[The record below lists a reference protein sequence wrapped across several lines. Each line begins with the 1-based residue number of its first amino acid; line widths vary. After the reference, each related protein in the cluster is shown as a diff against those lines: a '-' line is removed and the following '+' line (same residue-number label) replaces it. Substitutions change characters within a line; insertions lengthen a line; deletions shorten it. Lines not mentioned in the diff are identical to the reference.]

1 MKTFRLLLA
10 VLLFSTCIYAQK
22 TKTIVAD
29 DGNNFTDYYTIIKK
43 GKIKHGPF
51 VRLNQEKDTLA
62 FGSFDN
68 GTKIGIWHYNNKL
81 GERYLV
87 YNHTSNELLFC
98 SDEALM
104 VKTFLIKQNDAFVV
118 DNVDRIPLFVG
129 EKDAFYKS
137 FLSLHLPLNIM
148 ENGKYGRSE
157 VSFVIDVNGQIKD
170 VSVDKKFSPELERNI
185 IRLLNKDKAV
195 WLPAIKNSEKVE
207 SKIIIRID
215 VVANLND
222 AQQDFSPYI
231 NHLVMVHYTTIKSV
245 IPVQNVRNG
254 RYQ

>member
-1 MKTFRLLLA
+1 MKTIRLLL
-10 VLLFSTCIYAQK
+10 VILLFSTCIYAQK

-29 DGNNFTDYYTIIKK
+29 EANNFTDYYTIIKK

-68 GTKIGIWHYNNKL
+68 GTKTGIWHYNNNF

-87 YNHTSNELLFC
+87 YNHTLNELLFC
-98 SDEALM
+98 SDEALR
-104 VKTFLIKQNDAFVV
+104 VKSFLIKQNEAFVV
-118 DNVDRIPLFVG
+118 DNVDRSPLFVG
-129 EKDAFYKS
+129 EKDAFFKS
-137 FLSLHLPLNIM
+137 FLSLQLPLNIM

-157 VSFVIDVNGQIKD
+157 VSFVVDVNGQIKD

-195 WLPAIKNSEKVE
+195 WLPAIKNSEPVE

-215 VVANLND
+215 VVANTND
-222 AQQDFSPYI
+222 AQQEFLPYI
-231 NHLVMVHYTTIKSV
+231 NHLVMVFYTTIRSV
-245 IPVQNVRNG
+245 KPVSTVRNG
-254 RYQ
+254 RY